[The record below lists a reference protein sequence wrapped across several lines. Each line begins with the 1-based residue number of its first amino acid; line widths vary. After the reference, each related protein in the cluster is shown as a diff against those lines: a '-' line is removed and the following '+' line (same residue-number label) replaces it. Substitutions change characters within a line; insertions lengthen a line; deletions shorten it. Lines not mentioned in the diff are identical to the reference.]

1 MNSSV
6 KDVMTR
12 CVIGVR
18 ETAWF
23 KDILAAMRPYGV
35 SAFPV
40 LDSAHRVIGVVSEAD
55 LLLKEIG
62 PELTLNRG
70 ERVKAAG
77 VTAAQLMSTPA
88 ITISPDASVAEAAK
102 IMYTRRVK
110 RLPVVEDDGRLVG
123 IISRVDVLSVFD
135 RQDNQI
141 CNDVW
146 ELITEEFALDPNVFE
161 TQAAHGAAGTSPA
174 SSRSSPATCSP
185 SRRMGPP
192 GLPHPYRLWH
202 LRAQHTAIDPG
213 QQRRSL
219 NYAALLRNW
228 PSATLDSPALPGG
241 FRQLSDE
248 APSRLS
254 K

>member
-1 MNSSV
+1 MNNSV

-23 KDILAAMRPYGV
+23 KDILSAMRPYGV

-102 IMYTRRVK
+102 IMYTRRVN

-141 CNDVW
+141 CDDVW
-146 ELITEEFALDPNVFE
+146 ELITEEFALDPNVFQL
-161 TQAAHGAAGTSPA
+161 TV
-174 SSRSSPATCSP
+174 TCGIVTITGQLDHHAIARDLISAI
-185 SRRMGPP
+185 RHVVGVVGVRHRITYPP
-192 GLPHPYRLWH
+192 EDL
-202 LRAQHTAIDPG
+202 ADIVAI
-213 QQRRSL
+213 
-219 NYAALLRNW
+219 W
-228 PSATLDSPALPGG
+228 
-241 FRQLSDE
+241 
-248 APSRLS
+248 
-254 K
+254 